1 MRRQTF
7 MGWLVRCLPA
17 HDGLFCRIGYLADR
31 HDQCL
36 FLVMWGIFNWELS
49 GSSVSGEMPLLKMRA
64 DIRKNK
70 DNNATDNKKDGK
82 NKM

>member
-36 FLVMWGIFNWELS
+36 FLVMWGIFNW
-49 GSSVSGEMPLLKMRA
+49 GT
-64 DIRKNK
+64 IRQFRFWRDAAIENE
-70 DNNATDNKKDGK
+70 GGY
-82 NKM
+82 

>member
-36 FLVMWGIFNWELS
+36 FL
-49 GSSVSGEMPLLKMRA
+49 EMPLLKMRA